1 MAPLERIF
9 EADIRNL
16 FDTGVIGTMRVTQ
29 QFISHFKKRR
39 AGVILTVT
47 LLAGTIAF
55 LRDAVYGT
63 AKRAQ
68 EDMVESLYYEME
80 PFGVAVKSIIPG
92 GTKTNFRTPL
102 NDLTGYERAAA
113 NQRKYLRDSHT
124 VFCLPKKPPAPSGWP
139 PRTEKTG
146 CDIRQ
151 AASAGNFM
159 DSTPAWVPRIS
170 SSIFRGY
177 CLKNEKETV
186 LEERQGVD
194 RSFICLL
201 TEGFSYGKRCF
212 R

>member
-16 FDTGVIGTMRVTQ
+16 FDTDVIGTMRVTQ
-29 QFISHFKKRR
+29 QFISHFKKRC

-80 PFGVAVKSIIPG
+80 PFGVAVKLIIPG

-102 NDLTGYERAAA
+102 NDLTGYERAAT
-113 NQRKYLRDSHT
+113 NQRKYIPCSVSRRSRRHHLAGRHERKRPVAISGRQRLPETLRT
-124 VFCLPKKPPAPSGWP
+124 VHRHGHRGFQAVFFA
-139 PRTEKTG
+139 
-146 CDIRQ
+146 DI
-151 AASAGNFM
+151 
-159 DSTPAWVPRIS
+159 V
-170 SSIFRGY
+170 
-177 CLKNEKETV
+177 
-186 LEERQGVD
+186 
-194 RSFICLL
+194 
-201 TEGFSYGKRCF
+201 
-212 R
+212 

>member
-16 FDTGVIGTMRVTQ
+16 FDTDVIGTMRVTQ

-92 GTKTNFRTPL
+92 GTKTNFRTP
-102 NDLTGYERAAA
+102 
-113 NQRKYLRDSHT
+113 
-124 VFCLPKKPPAPSGWP
+124 
-139 PRTEKTG
+139 
-146 CDIRQ
+146 
-151 AASAGNFM
+151 
-159 DSTPAWVPRIS
+159 
-170 SSIFRGY
+170 
-177 CLKNEKETV
+177 
-186 LEERQGVD
+186 
-194 RSFICLL
+194 
-201 TEGFSYGKRCF
+201 
-212 R
+212 